1 MFKILLSK
9 LVLLTLLMLRM
20 PCFALEAWA
29 YFIEQARQ
37 LSLDNC
43 CLEYVDK
50 LLYSSSPFKIS
61 LYFLIN
67 DNNGNKITISLLL
80 SITNF
85 GQIFEPLMQF
95 VDIYILQKITYRS
108 WTSLRKNTSPSRC
121 KVNPISIVFKSWL
134 QIWFD
139 QWQVCILSCKNTE
152 PKKKNP

>member
-9 LVLLTLLMLRM
+9 LVLLKLLMLRM

-50 LLYSSSPFKIS
+50 LIYSSLPFQIS

-85 GQIFEPLMQF
+85 GQNFEPLMQF
-95 VDIYILQKITYRS
+95 VDIYNAEDHIPFLDESQEEHQPQLMQSSPHQYSFQILAADM
-108 WTSLRKNTSPSRC
+108 
-121 KVNPISIVFKSWL
+121 V
-134 QIWFD
+134 
-139 QWQVCILSCKNTE
+139 
-152 PKKKNP
+152 